1 MSKLRRGALVIGVLA
16 GIALVVSSAVPA
28 FAGGRV
34 FFGVGLG
41 FPFFYPYPYP
51 YPPYAYPAYA
61 PPVVVQ
67 TAPPVYVQP
76 EPAPPSQP
84 QYWYYC
90 PTSQTYYPYVQ
101 DCPAGWLQVVPQVSP
116 PAPAPR

>member
-1 MSKLRRGALVIGVLA
+1 MSTLRRGALVIGVLA
-16 GIALVVSSAVPA
+16 WIALVVSSAVPA

-41 FPFFYPYPYP
+41 FPFFFPYPYP
-51 YPPYAYPAYA
+51 YPPYTYPAYA

-76 EPAPPSQP
+76 EPPPPSQP
-84 QYWYYC
+84 QYWYVLRHLADLL
-90 PTSQTYYPYVQ
+90 PVREGLLGRL
-101 DCPAGWLQVVPQVSP
+101 AQVVPQASPSP
-116 PAPAPR
+116 PAPR

>member
-1 MSKLRRGALVIGVLA
+1 MSMLRRGALVIGVLA

-41 FPFFYPYPYP
+41 FPFFYPYPYA
-51 YPPYAYPAYA
+51 YPSYAYPAYA

-67 TAPPVYVQP
+67 TAPPAYVQQDP
-76 EPAPPSQP
+76 SPPSQP

-90 PTSQTYYPYVQ
+90 PTSQAYDPYVKE
-101 DCPAGWLQVVPQVSP
+101 CPAGWLQVVPQASP